1 MRNNKFLWRITLMC
15 TTSLQMAAIGMSPML
30 SSMAKAFPEAS
41 TQTIQLVMVLPS
53 LLVAIIGFVFA
64 FLSNRVPNNI
74 LAGLGGLIGVLM
86 GVGACFFH
94 PSVGML
100 CFWSAV
106 LGVANGLTAN
116 GQTTL
121 VNKLFTK
128 KERPGVLGFQTFAT
142 NVFAMVMT
150 FVGGILTDIQWNLGY
165 LVYLV
170 AIPGMIGCFLFL
182 PNIIK
187 PHERTLEPEEGEE
200 NVPADPGPFS
210 TRLRFRNVLL
220 TVLCAASV
228 NLIWNICTTN
238 MSMFVSEEG
247 LGTATQSGAAR
258 TVILLTGAIVGIFF
272 GILYRRFS
280 RRLIAAAFLMMAA
293 GYTVIFFTK
302 AYWVL
307 LLDCVLFGWCIST
320 VMSSLI
326 MRCYETGG
334 KKTALAI
341 AFMMLGANGGTL
353 VSPLMTNVSG
363 ALFGTPL
370 VKYRYLLGAIL
381 AAVSAIVTAAVLLAE
396 RKKAPVEAA

>member
-41 TQTIQLVMVLPS
+41 TQTIQLVMVLPA

-74 LAGLGGLIGVLM
+74 LAGAGGLIGVLM

-128 KERPGVLGFQTFAT
+128 KERPGVLGFQTFST
-142 NVFAMVMT
+142 NLFAMLMT
-150 FVGGILTDIQWNLGY
+150 LIGGILTDVQWNLGY
-165 LVYLV
+165 LVYLI
-170 AIPGMIGCFLFL
+170 ALPGMIGCFLFL
-182 PNIIK
+182 PNVVK
-187 PHERTLEPEEGEE
+187 PHPRTLEPEEGEE
-200 NVPADPGPFS
+200 NAPENAGASHV
-210 TRLRFRNVLL
+210 RFGTVFL

-238 MSMFVSEEG
+238 MSMFVTEEG
-247 LGTATQSGAAR
+247 LGTATQAGTAMTVLLLSGA
-258 TVILLTGAIVGIFF
+258 VVGIFF
-272 GILYRRFS
+272 GLLYKRFRRW
-280 RRLIAAAFLMMAA
+280 LIVLAFVIMGA
-293 GYTVIFFTK
+293 GYTAVFFTRT
-302 AYWVL
+302 YWML
-307 LLDCVLFGWCIST
+307 LVVCGLFGWCIST
-320 VMSSLI
+320 IMSSLI
-326 MRCYETGG
+326 MKCYETGG
-334 KKTALAI
+334 KKTALVI

-353 VSPLMTNVSG
+353 VSPLMTNVSE

-381 AAVSAIVTAAVLLAE
+381 ASVSAVVTVIVLIRE
-396 RKKAPVEAA
+396 RKKVRTEMA